1 MMATAFIT
9 TRLNFPITEFEQKSI
24 YGKVQKRI
32 SAIY

>member
-9 TRLNFPITEFEQKSI
+9 TRLNFPITEFEPKGI